1 MFRDNVDGQ
10 VLHFD
15 LFGLNGSNFV
25 MRDRQTHSEW
35 QQATGEAIAGPLKG
49 KRLEVVPF
57 VITTWDE
64 WRAKYP
70 KTLAMIPDPAFKDQY
85 GRFGG
90 GGAFPGGRGA
100 APPGVFDRP
109 PTRVVTGEWSGAAHP
124 EQWGLKDD
132 PRLPLRERVMGI
144 SVDGSQKAYPLALL
158 KGVAALNDHVG
169 QTPVVLL
176 HSAATDTTMVFSRRF
191 GSQTLRF
198 KASKSGAAG
207 VAVDSETGCRWDLFG
222 ECIEGKLKGQKLQAI
237 VPEPSFWFAWAGF
250 YPKTEVYSA
259 PEAAGR

>member
-1 MFRDNVDGQ
+1 VFRDNVDGQ

-49 KRLEVVPF
+49 KRLEVLPF
-57 VITTWDE
+57 VITTCE

-70 KTLAMIPDPAFKDQY
+70 KTLAMIPDPAFKDQN

-100 APPGVFDRP
+100 VPPGVFDRP
-109 PTRVVTGEWSGAAHP
+109 PMRVVTGEWSGAAHP

-144 SVDGSQKAYPLALL
+144 SVDGGQKAYPLALL

-250 YPKTEVYSA
+250 YPQTEVYSA